1 MDILLSIKPKYV
13 EKIINNDK
21 KFEFRKAVPKKHFAR
36 VFIYSSAPEK
46 KIVGMFTAK
55 NILVGTPEDIW
66 NKTKHKAAIRHNDY
80 NIYFSDKKLA
90 YALEIDNLIIFKT
103 PIIPSD
109 IWTDFKAPQSFCYIE
124 GDLLL

>member
-21 KFEFRKAVPKKHFAR
+21 KFEFRKAVPQKHFAR

-66 NKTKHKAAIRHNDY
+66 NKTKHKAGIGHNDY

-90 YALEIDNLIIFKT
+90 YALEIDNLILFKT